1 MSILTFQQPVV
12 FRPGFV
18 RNMYLPKD
26 EFSSLIKALPP
37 KAVCDSCGKEM
48 VLVVKDKDD
57 RRIFFYLCQDSE
69 CAHNTEPFLISV
81 F

>member
-1 MSILTFQQPVV
+1 M

-26 EFSSLIKALPP
+26 EFSALLKALPQ
-37 KAVCDSCGKEM
+37 KAACDSCGKEM
-48 VLVVKDKDD
+48 VLVVKEKDD
-57 RRIFFYLCQDSE
+57 RRIFFYLCQDPE